1 MFTQGS
7 LDISFSPTPFA
18 PGVPSFGGP
27 DAPGGLRFGIKVLG
41 DIGNHLE
48 KFGDDNAPG
57 FIAIIDGSNPALTP
71 ITASQDA
78 QVKSDWWSLAVAPYL
93 EWRRFIAASAWLR
106 LRFGPHFEYA
116 NYDYDFR
123 QMVSGGGP
131 FFSHRLKYE
140 LNVGRYGAMFGVG
153 VEQRLG
159 DGFGWRAEA
168 YVLPSW
174 RDLELRGRQSGSAL
188 GSAKAKDSDN
198 GLGLHGGLEAGLWVR
213 LSPGI
218 RLDASVGGTWRSDA
232 PAVRY
237 PNAGGEKLR
246 ARTGGAFDGMARAQI
261 TIRLSDL
268 PVSDRIH

>member
-1 MFTQGS
+1 MIRDVSQQYDGFGLGQLLSAGGEAIGRMEELERELAA
-7 LDISFSPTPFA
+7 LDA
-18 PGVPSFGGP
+18 QWQ
-27 DAPGGLRFGIKVLG
+27 
-41 DIGNHLE
+41 
-48 KFGDDNAPG
+48 
-57 FIAIIDGSNPALTP
+57 
-71 ITASQDA
+71 TARYEHEQDA
-78 QVKSDWWSLAVAPYL
+78 
-93 EWRRFIAASAWLR
+93 IANR
-106 LRFGPHFEYA
+106 MVGPHFEYA

-140 LNVGRYGAMFGVG
+140 FDVVRYGAMFGVG